1 MMKVVCF
8 DLDDTLYKEI
18 DFLKSAYREVASY
31 AYAKALLPC
40 ESCGVLYKEML
51 VEYMKGNNAFE
62 YLNACVGLD
71 IPMNDY
77 LNIYRNHK
85 PEIYLEQSIY
95 TTLIAIRDAGN
106 IIGLITD
113 GRSVQQRN
121 KIRALGL
128 HEFIEEDM
136 IVISE
141 EFGTSKP
148 SEENYKYFMERF
160 NPETEFIYVGD
171 NPEKD
176 FIAPNKLG
184 WKTICL
190 KDDGSNIHKQDFQ
203 VSSENLPDIVVPIF
217 KEIDRFI

>member
-31 AYAKALLPC
+31 AYARALLPC
-40 ESCGVLYKEML
+40 ESYSVIYEEML
-51 VEYMKGNNAFE
+51 AEYMKGNNAFE

-203 VSSENLPDIVVPIF
+203 VSSENLPDIIVPIF